1 MSCAVGKENIRV
13 YVRHCIIFKLQ
24 RFPSFPQLFD
34 TGGDVL
40 LFYNERTMGTLVKA
54 MAVPGAAVDPASD
67 MSYHINLIC
76 LLAMCTEGKND
87 TTEIKCHCLL
97 PLHDVVC
104 IITHEACI
112 PEVRSQFGCSA
123 VSKLSVSSFLSS
135 FFCTCGILS
144 SPSLLPLSIIQVK
157 TAYVEFLM
165 HCYIDTDVEIKEIYT
180 RNHMWVVF
188 NNFVEDIQ
196 KVRREL
202 L

>member
-1 MSCAVGKENIRV
+1 
-13 YVRHCIIFKLQ
+13 
-24 RFPSFPQLFD
+24 
-34 TGGDVL
+34 
-40 LFYNERTMGTLVKA
+40 

-123 VSKLSVSSFLSS
+123 VSKLCVSSFLSS
-135 FFCTCGILS
+135 FFCTCCILS
-144 SPSLLPLSIIQVK
+144 SPSLLRLSIIQVK